1 MSKRATILIVDD
13 EAHIRLLY
21 RSELEAAGYEVDE
34 LASGTTLLETLDTRC
49 PDLIILDIRM
59 PGPSGLE
66 LLSKVRARHR
76 RLPIILSSAYSSY
89 QGDMST
95 LPADAYVLKSSDV
108 TPLLDT
114 VRAILDQR
122 RRAAATDATTVEA
135 GARAPGAAPAVGR
148 DRNPRTTKGTS
159 RGKGR

>member
-1 MSKRATILIVDD
+1 MTARSKILIVDD

-21 RSELEAAGYEVDE
+21 RTELEAAGYEVDE
-34 LASGTTLLETLDTRC
+34 LPNGATLLETLARGC
-49 PDLIILDIRM
+49 PDLMVLDIRM

-66 LLSKVRARHR
+66 LLTSVRARHR
-76 RLPIILSSAYSSY
+76 QLAIILSSAYSSY

-114 VRAILDQR
+114 VRALLEQR
-122 RRAAATDATTVEA
+122 RQVERANALAASAPSAGVRAEPPTRSTRAAK
-135 GARAPGAAPAVGR
+135 PKSAAS
-148 DRNPRTTKGTS
+148 GT
-159 RGKGR
+159 RRR